1 MKALSYYYNC
11 SPSYID
17 SIEPDLHAQVLETV
31 EVLPK
36 RSTQSE
42 INFDLFWLLTSMG
55 WSYDTTPSGIA
66 TEPDACL
73 GLNCRLDEIKPR
85 NERSLCLASETLDNC
100 WYADFG
106 KQFDAGIVQ
115 VEAQFGE
122 MEAMFKDFCGFR
134 MAYAEKRLA
143 LGIEIV
149 MVDPGAYFAHTKIAV
164 IGMAKFK
171 TAKDTLNA
179 IGLDCPI
186 WLVGIESK
194 R

>member
-1 MKALSYYYNC
+1 MKAESYYYNC

-17 SIEPDLHAQVLETV
+17 SIASDLHTEIVETI
-31 EVLPK
+31 EVMPK
-36 RSTQSE
+36 RPTQSE

-55 WSYDTTPSGIA
+55 WSYDTTPSGIPK
-66 TEPDACL
+66 EPDKCL
-73 GLNCRLDEIKPR
+73 GLDCRLEDIKPF
-85 NERSLCLASETLDNC
+85 NERSLCLTSETLENK

-115 VEAQFGE
+115 IEAQFGK
-122 MEAMFKDFCGFR
+122 METMFKDFCGFR
-134 MAYAEKRLA
+134 MAYAERRLA

-149 MVDPGAYFAHTKIAV
+149 MVDPGTYFAHRKNSV
-164 IGMAKFK
+164 SGMARFK

-186 WLVGIESK
+186 WLIGIEK
-194 R
+194 

>member
-1 MKALSYYYNC
+1 MKAETYYYNC

-17 SIEPDLHAQVLETV
+17 SIASDLHTQILETV
-31 EVLPK
+31 EIMPK

-66 TEPDACL
+66 KEPDECL
-73 GLNCRLDEIKPR
+73 GLDCHLDDIKPK
-85 NERSLCLASETLDNC
+85 NVRSLCLTSEILDNR
-100 WYADFG
+100 WYADFS

-115 VEAQFGE
+115 VEAQFGK
-122 MEAMFKDFCGFR
+122 MEAMFKGFCGFR

-149 MVDPGAYFAHTKIAV
+149 MVDPGAYFAHRKNSL
-164 IGMAKFK
+164 IGMARFK

-186 WLVGIESK
+186 WLIGIEG
-194 R
+194 